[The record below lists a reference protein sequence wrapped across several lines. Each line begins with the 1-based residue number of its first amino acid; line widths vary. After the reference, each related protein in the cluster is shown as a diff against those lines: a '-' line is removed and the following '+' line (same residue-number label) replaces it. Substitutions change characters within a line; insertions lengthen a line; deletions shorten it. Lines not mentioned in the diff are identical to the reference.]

1 MNKRAAI
8 AACLTLPVLLSA
20 CGFQPLYGNNT
31 APQLS
36 SIFVEDIAER
46 NGFELRTRLID
57 ILDSD
62 GVQTNKRYRLK
73 ITLSESSQGI
83 ALQNDATITRYNTT
97 LDARY
102 TLSDARGNMLTT
114 GTQTELSAYNVVNS
128 PYASLVAQQDSTKR
142 AAQDIA
148 QRIQLDLGV
157 WFRQHRK

>member
-1 MNKRAAI
+1 MSRI
-8 AACLTLPVLLSA
+8 AALAAFLMLPLLSA

-62 GVQTNKRYRLK
+62 GMQTNKRYRLK

-83 ALQNDATITRYNTT
+83 ALQNDAAITRYNNRME
-97 LDARY
+97 ARFV
-102 TLSDARGNMLTT
+102 LSDAGGKEIYR
-114 GTQTELSAYNVVNS
+114 GTQSELSSYNVVQS
-128 PYASLVAQQDSTKR
+128 PYATLAAEQDSGKR
-142 AAQDIA
+142 AVQDMA
-148 QRIQLDLGV
+148 ERIRLELAV
-157 WFRQHRK
+157 WFRRQK

>member
-1 MNKRAAI
+1 MRRI
-8 AACLTLPVLLSA
+8 AALAALLMLPLLCA

-62 GVQTNKRYRLK
+62 GMQTNKRYRLK

-83 ALQNDATITRYNTT
+83 ALQNDAAITRYNNRME
-97 LDARY
+97 ARFV
-102 TLSDARGNMLTT
+102 LSDASGKEIYR
-114 GTQTELSAYNVVNS
+114 GTQSELSSYNVVQS
-128 PYASLVAQQDSTKR
+128 PYATLAAEQDSGKR
-142 AAQDIA
+142 AVQDMA
-148 QRIQLDLGV
+148 ERIRLELAV
-157 WFRQHRK
+157 WFRRQK

>member
-1 MNKRAAI
+1 MNKLAAI
-8 AACLTLPVLLSA
+8 AACLLLPLLSA
-20 CGFQPLYGNNT
+20 CGFQPLYGNAT

-83 ALQNDATITRYNTT
+83 ALQNDATITRYNNRMEARFVLT
-97 LDARY
+97 DASGKDVYR
-102 TLSDARGNMLTT
+102 
-114 GTQTELSAYNVVNS
+114 GTQSELSSYNVVQS
-128 PYASLVAQQDSTKR
+128 PYATLAAEQDSGKR
-142 AAQDIA
+142 AVQDMA
-148 QRIQLDLGV
+148 ERIRLELAV
-157 WFRQHRK
+157 WFRKQR

>member
-1 MNKRAAI
+1 MSRTAAL
-8 AACLTLPVLLSA
+8 AAFLMLPLLSA

-62 GVQTNKRYRLK
+62 GMQTNKRYRLK

-83 ALQNDATITRYNTT
+83 ALQNDAAITRYNNRME
-97 LDARY
+97 ARFV
-102 TLSDARGNMLTT
+102 LSDAGGKEIYR
-114 GTQTELSAYNVVNS
+114 GTQSELSSYNVVQS
-128 PYASLVAQQDSTKR
+128 PYATLAAEQDSGKR
-142 AAQDIA
+142 AVQDMA
-148 QRIQLDLGV
+148 ERIRLELAV
-157 WFRQHRK
+157 WFRRQK

>member
-1 MNKRAAI
+1 MSKRAAI

-83 ALQNDATITRYNTT
+83 ALQNDATITRYNNRME
-97 LDARY
+97 ARFV
-102 TLSDARGNMLTT
+102 LSDAGGKEVYRGN
-114 GTQTELSAYNVVNS
+114 QTELSSYNVVQS
-128 PYASLVAQQDSTKR
+128 PYATLAAEQDSGKR
-142 AAQDIA
+142 AVQDMA
-148 QRIQLDLGV
+148 ERIRLELAV
-157 WFRQHRK
+157 WFRRQK

>member
-1 MNKRAAI
+1 MNKLAAL
-8 AACLTLPVLLSA
+8 AACLMLPLLSA

-62 GVQTNKRYRLK
+62 GMQTNKRYRLK

-83 ALQNDATITRYNTT
+83 ALQNDAAITRYNNRME
-97 LDARY
+97 ARFV
-102 TLSDARGNMLTT
+102 LSDAGGKEIYR
-114 GTQTELSAYNVVNS
+114 GTQSELSSYNVVQS
-128 PYASLVAQQDSTKR
+128 PYATLAAEQDSGKR
-142 AAQDIA
+142 AVQDMA
-148 QRIQLDLGV
+148 ERIRLELAV
-157 WFRQHRK
+157 WFRRQR

>member
-1 MNKRAAI
+1 MNKLAAL
-8 AACLTLPVLLSA
+8 AAFLMLPLLSA

-62 GVQTNKRYRLK
+62 GMQTNKRYRLK

-83 ALQNDATITRYNTT
+83 ALQNDAAITRYNNRME
-97 LDARY
+97 ARFV
-102 TLSDARGNMLTT
+102 LSDASGKEIYR
-114 GTQTELSAYNVVNS
+114 GTQSELSSYNVVQS
-128 PYASLVAQQDSTKR
+128 PYATLAAEQDSGKR
-142 AAQDIA
+142 AVQDMA
-148 QRIQLDLGV
+148 ERIRLELAV
-157 WFRQHRK
+157 WFRRQK

>member
-1 MNKRAAI
+1 MSRTAAL
-8 AACLTLPVLLSA
+8 AAFLMLPLLSA

-62 GVQTNKRYRLK
+62 GMQTNKRYRLK

-83 ALQNDATITRYNTT
+83 ALQNDAAITRYNNRME
-97 LDARY
+97 ARFV
-102 TLSDARGNMLTT
+102 LSDAGGKEIYR
-114 GTQTELSAYNVVNS
+114 GTQSELSSYNVVQS
-128 PYASLVAQQDSTKR
+128 PYATLAAEQDSGKR
-142 AAQDIA
+142 AVQDMA
-148 QRIQLDLGV
+148 ERIRLELAI
-157 WFRQHRK
+157 WFRRQK

>member
-83 ALQNDATITRYNTT
+83 ALQNDATITRYNNRME
-97 LDARY
+97 ARFV
-102 TLSDARGNMLTT
+102 LSDAGGKEVYRGN
-114 GTQTELSAYNVVNS
+114 QTELSSYNVVQS
-128 PYASLVAQQDSTKR
+128 PYATLAAEQDSGKR
-142 AAQDIA
+142 AVQDMA
-148 QRIQLDLGV
+148 ERIRLELAV
-157 WFRQHRK
+157 WFRRQR

>member
-83 ALQNDATITRYNTT
+83 ALQNDATITRYNNRME
-97 LDARY
+97 ARFV
-102 TLSDARGNMLTT
+102 LSDAGGKEVYRGN
-114 GTQTELSAYNVVNS
+114 QTELSSYNVVQS
-128 PYASLVAQQDSTKR
+128 PYATLAAEQDSGKR
-142 AAQDIA
+142 AVQDMA
-148 QRIQLDLGV
+148 ERIRLELAV
-157 WFRQHRK
+157 WFRRQK